1 MVCIGA
7 AEALHCGSRENWE
20 IVFIGNKKRAFGGT
34 QESRPS
40 PPSVHWL
47 NFSVQFDISCIFF
60 YSGFNVLLGQHTLK
74 YQNSVYDFFPPL
86 IILWPTYVIAHV
98 VEWKWLIEDKPLKK
112 TTSLLRKRWR
122 ERERWDYY
130 LDCDGFI
137 HTCGISN
144 LSLFRHLTS
153 QGSLVS
159 SSPWRSPATGSK
171 TNFSSCRPSTTGD
184 DYSQC
189 SKHTVNSIGFL
200 ERIGRGSDLC
210 CCSIFVA
217 SCTESTLILHS

>member
-60 YSGFNVLLGQHTLK
+60 LQWVQCASWAAHIKIPKFCVWF
-74 YQNSVYDFFPPL
+74 FFPSHHPL
-86 IILWPTYVIAHV
+86 THLCHCSCWVKVAH
-98 VEWKWLIEDKPLKK
+98 WGQ
-112 TTSLLRKRWR
+112 TTSLLRKRWQ

-217 SCTESTLILHS
+217 PCTESTLILHS

>member
-1 MVCIGA
+1 MLLRRFTVA
-7 AEALHCGSRENWE
+7 AEKTGRSCLLATRKELLVELRKVDHHLLLYTDLISQC
-20 IVFIGNKKRAFGGT
+20 
-34 QESRPS
+34 
-40 PPSVHWL
+40 
-47 NFSVQFDISCIFF
+47 ISCIFF
-60 YSGFNVLLGQHTLK
+60 LQWVQCASWAAHIKIPKFCVWFFSPLSSSSDPHLCHCSCCWVKVAHWGQTIK
-74 YQNSVYDFFPPL
+74 KNNFF
-86 IILWPTYVIAHV
+86 T
-98 VEWKWLIEDKPLKK
+98 KK
-112 TTSLLRKRWR
+112 EVAR

-210 CCSIFVA
+210 CCSI
-217 SCTESTLILHS
+217 L